1 MSAAHDARLPPAV
14 QGVVPR
20 GETCWLCDHPRALP
34 VAGSAPADWVVL
46 PLAFAWLYPDS
57 MLLLESLTFAR
68 RGLLLHG
75 KTAGDALPRL
85 RRLCVELRLQP
96 TLLDESGRAL
106 EFEGAPADLRE
117 VRLVVRAVRTD

>member
-57 MLLLESLTFAR
+57 MLLLEALDFAKRGLILHGEWGAEGPAAALQRLTRILASLHLTTDLATSSSPTTVVVAR
-68 RGLLLHG
+68 RI
-75 KTAGDALPRL
+75 A
-85 RRLCVELRLQP
+85 
-96 TLLDESGRAL
+96 ES
-106 EFEGAPADLRE
+106 P
-117 VRLVVRAVRTD
+117 